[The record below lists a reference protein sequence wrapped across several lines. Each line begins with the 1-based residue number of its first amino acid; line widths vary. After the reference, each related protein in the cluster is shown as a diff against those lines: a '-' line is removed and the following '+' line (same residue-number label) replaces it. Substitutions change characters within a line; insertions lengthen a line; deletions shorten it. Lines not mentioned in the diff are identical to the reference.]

1 MSSFMTKHGGSEEPA
16 PPSVR
21 SNLVIIEYNHSIIVS
36 AHV

>member
-16 PPSVR
+16 PTSVR
-21 SNLVIIEYNHSIIVS
+21 SNLVVIEYNYSVIVS